1 FTVGMIND
9 DLEPVTGKLVLSVED
24 LEGKTITSAEKPFQL
39 DGVGKNTYELAV
51 SVPKENGKYLL
62 KAVAYPQGT
71 RHKSPTVSQRK
82 VLVQPIDK

>member
-1 FTVGMIND
+1 MIND
-9 DLEPVTGKLVLSVED
+9 DLEPVTGKLVLSVEN
-24 LEGKTITSAEKPFQL
+24 LEGKTMASTEKPFRL
-39 DGVGKNTYELAV
+39 DGVGKYTYELAV

-82 VLVQPIDK
+82 VWVQPIDK